1 MAHLDR
7 LRGVR
12 AGFPARL
19 DRPRDARA
27 DAALPDQRDGPQ
39 GHRGAGAALER
50 RALPALPGP
59 HERFRTLVS
68 KEDRAMT
75 ATIAAEAPLS
85 FSMRLLEWNLVPDWL

>member
-12 AGFPARL
+12 AGLPARL
-19 DRPRDARA
+19 DRAGDAGA

-50 RALPALPGP
+50 RALPALSGP

-68 KEDRAMT
+68 KEDLAAMN
-75 ATIAAEAPLS
+75 ATVVHDAPLS
-85 FSMRLLEWNLVPDWL
+85 FSMRLLERNLVPD